1 MNENIVRCMDLAKKF
16 PWIELGNLLL
26 TILFSYFCLV
36 DQFTAK
42 LKSDFSL
49 HSKDILLLQR
59 SIFSMFGIN

>member
-1 MNENIVRCMDLAKKF
+1 MYGSSQKIPMDWVWYF
-16 PWIELGNLLL
+16 T

-59 SIFSMFGIN
+59 SIFSMFGINWSYFVNDI